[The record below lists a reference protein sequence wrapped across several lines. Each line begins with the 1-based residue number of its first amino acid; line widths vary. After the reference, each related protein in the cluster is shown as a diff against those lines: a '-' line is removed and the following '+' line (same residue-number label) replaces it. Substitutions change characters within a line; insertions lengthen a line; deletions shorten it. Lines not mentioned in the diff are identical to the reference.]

1 MPRLLGRRILSFV
14 HLTEHLPSAFIFG
27 FSNNLNVTFV
37 MQPTFRPSKLRRAR
51 KFGFRARNST
61 HAGRK
66 VLAARR
72 AKGRHRLAA

>member
-1 MPRLLGRRILSFV
+1 MK
-14 HLTEHLPSAFIFG
+14 
-27 FSNNLNVTFV
+27 
-37 MQPTFRPSKLRRAR
+37 PTFRPSKIRRAR
-51 KFGFRARNST
+51 KFGYRARKAT

>member
-1 MPRLLGRRILSFV
+1 MK
-14 HLTEHLPSAFIFG
+14 
-27 FSNNLNVTFV
+27 
-37 MQPTFRPSKLRRAR
+37 PTYRPSKLRRAR

-72 AKGRHRLAA
+72 ARGRHRLAA